1 MDGRREDMGLKE
13 IGILIGA
20 FIFLLL
26 VFRIYN
32 VLVATRNAI
41 NYALS
46 SIDALLKK
54 RCDLIPNLVETVKQ
68 YMKYEMNLIRELTL
82 LRTQAISGN
91 LSLQERSE
99 IDSKISRHMRNIIV
113 SAENYPELKASSNF
127 LQLQA
132 ALNEVEE
139 QLSAA
144 RRALSA
150 AITDY
155 NNAVRMFPTNIM
167 ARILGY
173 KEYEWYAISEESKVL
188 PDVRRLFER

>member
-82 LRTQAISGN
+82 LRTQAVSGN

-188 PDVRRLFER
+188 HDVRRLFER

>member
-1 MDGRREDMGLKE
+1 MGLKE

-173 KEYEWYAISEESKVL
+173 KEYEWYAISEESRVL

>member
-173 KEYEWYAISEESKVL
+173 KEYEWYAISEESRVL